1 MSVLADGCFDPLHV
15 GHIRYLEAA
24 AEYGLLVVR
33 VAPDTDIEAKGR
45 RPFQTREE
53 RMEMVRALECVF
65 HVVDHDTLVA
75 SLRLLKPSA
84 LIKSAKWAGR
94 LPGEVV
100 AACHDLAI
108 DIIYTHTDGKSSTER
123 LA

>member
-15 GHIRYLEAA
+15 GHIRYLQAA
-24 AEYGLLVVR
+24 AEHGLLIVR
-33 VAPDTDIEAKGR
+33 VAPDADIEAKGR

-53 RMEMVRALECVF
+53 RVEMVKALACVF
-65 HVVDHDTLVA
+65 YVVDHDTLVA
-75 SLRLLKPSA
+75 ALQMLQPAA

-94 LPGEVV
+94 LPSEVV
-100 AACHDLAI
+100 AACRALEI